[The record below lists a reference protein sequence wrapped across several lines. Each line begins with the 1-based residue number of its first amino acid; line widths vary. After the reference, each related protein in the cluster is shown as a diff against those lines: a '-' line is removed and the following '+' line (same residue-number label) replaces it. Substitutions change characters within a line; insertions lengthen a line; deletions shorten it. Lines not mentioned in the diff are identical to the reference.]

1 VGLLPVACDRGR
13 VSGCAKSRHASGNAA
28 NVDGWVR
35 PNDAVTESENESE
48 SEVSANAGDAR
59 KEGRVYE
66 TTVDAEVPC
75 QRTSLLRRSRSSG
88 SQ

>member
-1 VGLLPVACDRGR
+1 MGWPPIAYDRGR

-35 PNDAVTESENESE
+35 SNDAVNVNENESE
-48 SEVSANAGDAR
+48 SEVSASAGDAR
-59 KEGRVYE
+59 KEGKAYE
-66 TTVDAEVPC
+66 TTVDAQVPG